1 MIVLPGVLFKFR
13 YIPTSD
19 ATWPPLKPIYI
30 HYIDIR
36 LCSIFGLWI
45 TYSTIYPG
53 FKMATIFWICC
64 VKTVRHPNDPPKKL
78 LFNLAVTKLL
88 AVKIVGKCQIAPLN
102 SIFWVFKMK
111 FLKKKIFFEKFWK
124 YFLKKIFNIIWY
136 TGKVILLCKIIW

>member
-1 MIVLPGVLFKFR
+1 MRTKRPFLEVNLIKLQKICCFQEYNFYRLNM
-13 YIPTSD
+13 YT
-19 ATWPPLKPIYI
+19 
-30 HYIDIR
+30 R

-45 TYSTIYPG
+45 TCSTIYPG

-111 FLKKKIFFEKFWK
+111 FLKKKIFLKNFEN
-124 YFLKKIFNIIWY
+124 IF
-136 TGKVILLCKIIW
+136 

>member
-1 MIVLPGVLFKFR
+1 MHCGSV
-13 YIPTSD
+13 
-19 ATWPPLKPIYI
+19 A
-30 HYIDIR
+30 IR

-45 TYSTIYPG
+45 TCSTIYPG

-64 VKTVRHPNDPPKKL
+64 VKIVLHPNDPPQKL

-111 FLKKKIFFEKFWK
+111 FLKKNF
-124 YFLKKIFNIIWY
+124 FLKNFENIF
-136 TGKVILLCKIIW
+136 

>member
-1 MIVLPGVLFKFR
+1 MTLQHRQKMQLLHLSVAYFFKFLVSQ
-13 YIPTSD
+13 T
-19 ATWPPLKPIYI
+19 LFN
-30 HYIDIR
+30 R

-111 FLKKKIFFEKFWK
+111 FLKKKF
-124 YFLKKIFNIIWY
+124 FLKNFENIF
-136 TGKVILLCKIIW
+136 

>member
-1 MIVLPGVLFKFR
+1 MIVMF
-13 YIPTSD
+13 
-19 ATWPPLKPIYI
+19 IY
-30 HYIDIR
+30 IR

-102 SIFWVFKMK
+102 SIFWVFTMNFEKN
-111 FLKKKIFFEKFWK
+111 FFFEKF
-124 YFLKKIFNIIWY
+124 
-136 TGKVILLCKIIW
+136 

>member
-1 MIVLPGVLFKFR
+1 M
-13 YIPTSD
+13 SS
-19 ATWPPLKPIYI
+19 LKQECHNI
-30 HYIDIR
+30 HYIHTR

-111 FLKKKIFFEKFWK
+111 FLKKKF
-124 YFLKKIFNIIWY
+124 FLKNFENIF
-136 TGKVILLCKIIW
+136 